1 MASYIA
7 SLQND
12 LANGFSKR
20 ELEDLIG
27 LPKNS
32 LASILTGKRNL
43 SLKSQLK
50 IKRWEASEKPNPLEL
65 KFEKI
70 LNQVVEENKVEL
82 GKVTEDILDIGISAM
97 ETTLNDKDKVKI
109 RHIDPISPEVQASRY
124 NAEHTDSHV
133 TVEEIM
139 LSDYDIRLME
149 DRVKVLEAE
158 LKSPPKTATIG
169 VKNWIRVRERELS
182 ELKAKLK
189 L

>member
-7 SLQND
+7 ILKND

-20 ELEDLIG
+20 DLEVLIG

-32 LASILTGKRNL
+32 LASILTGKRTL

-50 IKRWEASEKPNPLEL
+50 IKKWEESEKPNPLEL
-65 KFEKI
+65 NFEKM
-70 LNQVVEENKVEL
+70 LNQIVDENKAES

-97 ETTLNDKDKVKI
+97 GTTLNDKGKVKI
-109 RHIDPISPEVQASRY
+109 RHINPLSPEAKAALY
-124 NAEHTDSHV
+124 NAEHTDSRV
-133 TVEEIM
+133 TVEKIT

-169 VKNWIRVRERELS
+169 IKNWVRVREQELS
-182 ELKAKLK
+182 ELKANLK
-189 L
+189 R